1 MTTSEVEIQD
11 DDGKKWW
18 WRIKYEEIMTNND
31 GENVDAVQ
39 QELWQYMY
47 SKTEMETEEVQDD
60 EYSGSIDT

>member
-1 MTTSEVEIQD
+1 
-11 DDGKKWW
+11 
-18 WRIKYEEIMTNND
+18 MTNND